1 MQWDKWD
8 YPDPDECLSRYIL
21 SFPMF
26 SQGGQWNGT
35 DYVVTTFEECQ
46 HICEIQITYTPYGVE
61 PGCDG
66 IIVDELDPSKCWVMM
81 SSYDFD
87 YFWSLV
93 SPEIGN
99 CGYNSNYYCGW
110 CNNTYQL
117 KYWNLTEREGK
128 NFLDM
133 KL

>member
-1 MQWDKWD
+1 
-8 YPDPDECLSRYIL
+8 
-21 SFPMF
+21 MF
-26 SQGGQWNGT
+26 TRAKQWNGT
-35 DYVVTTFEECQ
+35 DYVDWDMTLEECQ
-46 HICEIQITYTPYGVE
+46 QFCETQITYTPYGQPA

-66 IIVDELDPSKCWVMM
+66 IIVDELNPGECWLMM
-81 SSYDFD
+81 SNYDFD

-93 SPEIGN
+93 RPEIGN
-99 CGYNSNYYCGW
+99 CGYNSYDYCGW

-128 NFLDM
+128 NFLYI

>member
-1 MQWDKWD
+1 
-8 YPDPDECLSRYIL
+8 
-21 SFPMF
+21 MF
-26 SQGGQWNGT
+26 SQGGWNGT
-35 DYVVTTFEECQ
+35 DYVDTTLEECQ
-46 HICEIQITYTPYGVE
+46 QFCEIQMTYTPYGVA

-66 IIVDELDPSKCWVMM
+66 IIVDELDPGKCWILS
-81 SSYDFD
+81 SSYGFEN
-87 YFWSLV
+87 FWSYV

-99 CGYNSNYYCGW
+99 CGYSTYSYCGW

-128 NFLDM
+128 NFLYI